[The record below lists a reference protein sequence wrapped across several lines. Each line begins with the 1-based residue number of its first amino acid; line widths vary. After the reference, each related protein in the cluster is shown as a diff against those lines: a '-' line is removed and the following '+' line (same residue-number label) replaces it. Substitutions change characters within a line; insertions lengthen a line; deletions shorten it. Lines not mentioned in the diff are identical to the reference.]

1 MHGVDS
7 DNDSAFMIQ
16 SVFDYRKGRGLVQTR
31 SRADRKNNQARAEQ
45 KNGFVVRRL
54 ACCGRLR
61 GTDARNAL
69 A

>member
-54 ACCGRLR
+54 AGCGRLR